1 MKKTILLFVIMLVS
15 LGTQAQIDRS
25 NMPEPGPAP
34 KINLEDADRFDL
46 FNGLTVLVVE
56 NHKLPRVSMQLTLD
70 NPPIFEGDK
79 AGVASLTGSLLG
91 NGSKNISK
99 DEFNEEIDFM
109 GATLNFGSQSAYG
122 SSLTQYFPR
131 LLELMADAAIN
142 PNFTQE
148 EFEKEKDKL
157 ITGLK
162 TQEKSASAIAS
173 RVQGALA
180 YGKNHPYGEFT
191 TEETVNNVAL
201 ADVERFYN
209 DYFVP
214 ANAYLIVIGD
224 TDVKQV
230 KELVEKHFSP
240 WIQGTPPSFQFSE
253 PADAQYTQIN
263 FVDVPNAVQSEIRV
277 QNLADLK
284 MKDPDYLPALVAN
297 RILGGGGEARLF
309 LNLREDK
316 GYTYGSYSSLGNSKW
331 APARFQATASV
342 RNAVTDSSVVEILKE
357 VERIKNEPV
366 SDKELEI
373 AKAKYIGNF
382 VLALERPSTVAGY
395 KLNILTED
403 LPEDYYNTYLERI
416 NAITKEDVQ
425 RAAQEYF
432 KVDNARVVIAGKGS
446 DVLENLEKVTFK
458 GKEVPIKYYD
468 KYANPADKP
477 ELGAAVPE
485 GVTVQSVIDAYF
497 EAIGGKA
504 AVDKI
509 TSLKLVYEGTA
520 MGSTIKSEELRTAD
534 KYAQITYMNDAPMM
548 GVIAKGDELYMKQG
562 GNKVPLPEAMKTDMQ
577 KSIGIFAEQSIAKNP
592 EAKLTGVEVVDGVK
606 AYRID
611 VPGETVQASYFYD
624 VETGLKI
631 KEATVISMNG
641 QTQNQETSIKK
652 YQEVDGIK
660 FPSLRIVPMG
670 PQQIESKLLEAV
682 INYEVQE
689 SDFN

>member
-1 MKKTILLFVIMLVS
+1 MKKTIISFVIMLVS
-15 LGTQAQIDRS
+15 LGAYAQIDRS
-25 NMPEPGPAP
+25 SMPEPGPAP
-34 KINLEDADRFDL
+34 KINLEDAERFDL

-56 NHKLPRVSMQLTLD
+56 NHKLPRVSVQLTLD

-109 GATLNFGSQSAYG
+109 GATLNFSSQSAYG
-122 SSLTQYFPR
+122 SSLTKYFPR

-142 PNFTQE
+142 PNFSQE
-148 EFEKEKDKL
+148 EFEKERDKL

-162 TQEKSASAIAS
+162 TSEKSASAIAS
-173 RVQGALA
+173 RVQRALA
-180 YGKNHPYGEFT
+180 YGKGHPYGEFT

-201 ADVERFYN
+201 SDVERFYN

-224 TDVKQV
+224 TDMKQV
-230 KELVEKHFSP
+230 KGLVEKHFSP
-240 WIQGTPPSFQFSE
+240 WVQASPPSFEFSK

-277 QNLADLK
+277 QNLVDLK

-316 GYTYGSYSSLGNSKW
+316 GYTYGSYSSIGNSKW
-331 APARFQATASV
+331 APSRFQATASV
-342 RNAVTDSSVVEILKE
+342 RNMVTDSSVVEILKE
-357 VERIKNEPV
+357 IERIKTEPV
-366 SDKELEI
+366 TDKELEI

-432 KVDNARVVIAGKGS
+432 KTDNARVVIAGKGS
-446 DVLENLEKVTFK
+446 DVLENLEKVNFK
-458 GKEVPIKYYD
+458 GKDVPIKYYD
-468 KYANPADKP
+468 KYAGPAEKP
-477 ELGAAVPE
+477 ELGAAVPD
-485 GVTVQSVIDAYF
+485 GVTLQSVIDDYF

-509 TSLKLVYEGTA
+509 KSLKLVYEGTA
-520 MGSTIKSEELRTAD
+520 MGSTIRSEELRTAD
-534 KYAQITYMNDAPMM
+534 KYAQTTYMNDAPMM
-548 GVIAKGDELYMKQG
+548 GVISKGDELYMKQG

-592 EAKLTGVEVVDGVK
+592 EAKLAGIEVVDGVK

-641 QTQNQETSIKK
+641 QTQNQESSIKE

-660 FPSLRIVPMG
+660 FPSLRVVPMG